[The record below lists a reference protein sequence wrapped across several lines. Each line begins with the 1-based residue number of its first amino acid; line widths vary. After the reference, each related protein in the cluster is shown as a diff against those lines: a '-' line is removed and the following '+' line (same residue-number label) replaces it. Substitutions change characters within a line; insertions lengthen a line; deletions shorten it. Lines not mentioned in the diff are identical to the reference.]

1 MKKLLL
7 FGILLLMPVLM
18 VAQEQF
24 SVYFDSNKYE
34 LKKSEKDRLAAW
46 IAANADSK
54 VLAISGYTD
63 EDGTVGLNDTLAQR
77 RVNHVFAQVT
87 GKVKTREDF
96 KTISFGEL
104 HKHSPNKAENRK
116 VTLYFLQKKDLA
128 KEKELIPAKE
138 NTPVA
143 ANNPKKEIAYPD
155 KVRVPGAGGKE
166 EELTLDVAFM
176 KQIAATPAGQKIV
189 LPNMNF
195 FENSYGVMPESRP
208 RLYELLEVMKANPG
222 MKVKLQGHVC
232 CMTAD
237 KRNLSRDRAK
247 AIVLFL
253 TANGIERAR
262 MTFEGFGVSQ
272 PLYVIPEKT
281 PEEREANR
289 RVEVLIVE
297 NPSQ

>member
-1 MKKLLL
+1 MKKLL
-7 FGILLLMPVLM
+7 FIAILLMPVLLA
-18 VAQEQF
+18 AQEQF

-34 LKKSEKDRLAAW
+34 LTKKENDRLLSW
-46 IAANADSK
+46 IAANAESK

-77 RVNHVFAQVT
+77 RVSHVFGLVN
-87 GKVKTREDF
+87 GKVKTRSDF

-104 HKHSPNKAENRK
+104 HKHSANKAENRK
-116 VTLYFLQKKDLA
+116 VTIYFLQKKDLD
-128 KEKELIPAKE
+128 KEKKLIPVLEEEPA
-138 NTPVA
+138 PVA
-143 ANNPKKEIAYPD
+143 VAGPKKETAYPD

-166 EELTLDVAFM
+166 EDLQLDVAFM

-195 FENSYGVMPESRP
+195 YENTYGIMPESRP

-237 KRNLSRDRAK
+237 RKNLSRDRAK

-253 TANGIERAR
+253 TANGIDRAR
-262 MTFEGFGVSQ
+262 MTFEGFGVTQ
-272 PLYVIPEKT
+272 PIYTIPEKT

-297 NPSQ
+297 NP